1 MASTLDHRAFR
12 ETNDNLTQLHDEWM
26 HMSTGTAYHPTG
38 DGGYEILPG
47 DMLQKQTLPKN
58 LPPSFSIGFS
68 HNDMQ
73 HFMSKLPPPIQHGD
87 NPTPN
92 VDNSNMQSDSSPAQ
106 HRKGP
111 VHRNRGG
118 GGRNNRGHGGGGG
131 GAQGAN
137 AIGNVPRLGNVPVPG
152 TGTGT
157 ASSSGSP
164 IMTYL
169 LIGGAGLAVYFIWH
183 KLRKNKAEDKEM
195 DAKGE

>member
-1 MASTLDHRAFR
+1 MASSLDHRAFR

-26 HMSTGTAYHPTG
+26 HMSTGTAYHPTE
-38 DGGYEILPG
+38 DGYEILPG
-47 DMLQKQTLPKN
+47 DMMQKQTLPSN
-58 LPPSFSIGFS
+58 LPPSFTIGFS
-68 HNDMQ
+68 HSDMQ
-73 HFMSKLPPPIQHGD
+73 SFMNKLIPPPQHGD
-87 NPTPN
+87 NPN
-92 VDNSNMQSDSSPAQ
+92 VDNPNMQSDGGPAK

-118 GGRNNRGHGGGGG
+118 GGRNNKQHNKGGGGV
-131 GAQGAN
+131 QGAN
-137 AIGNVPRLGNVPVPG
+137 SLGNVPRLGKVPVPG

-157 ASSSGSP
+157 SSSSGSP
-164 IMTYL
+164 IMTWL